1 MRRYS
6 LGLVALFAGTAMAV
20 GEWQRNPPDAHGPA
34 DPHAAPAA
42 APAAKPAAKPT
53 TPPPAGP
60 AAAKPTTPPPVG
72 GTKAPAAKPAVAPA
86 PKPAEAPAA
95 DTPSGP
101 DEALKWLQE
110 GNERWSTG
118 LPKDPNTSDSR
129 RKSVAGGQKPF
140 ASILTCADSRIPAER
155 VFDRGVGDLFVI
167 RVAGNPAGPHE
178 AGTIEYGAEH
188 LNIPLLVV
196 MGHTKCGAVAAACSH
211 AHVEGNVASLITAV
225 EPAVARAEKLNP
237 NLKDAELVSV
247 AVKENVWQSIFD
259 LLKSSEVCRER
270 VGKGELRIV
279 GAVYDISSGQV
290 EWMGEHPWQSEL
302 IAAFTPATTSPAATP
317 TAEASEPA
325 DAHH

>member
-6 LGLVALFAGTAMAV
+6 LGLVALFAGTAMAF
-20 GEWQRNPPDAHGPA
+20 GEWQLNPPDAHAPAA
-34 DPHAAPAA
+34 DPHAAPA

-53 TPPPAGP
+53 TPPSAAP
-60 AAAKPTTPPPVG
+60 AAAKPMTPPPVG
-72 GTKAPAAKPAVAPA
+72 AKAAAKPAVPPA
-86 PKPAEAPAA
+86 AKTAEAPDA
-95 DTPSGP
+95 DTASGP
-101 DEALKWLQE
+101 DEALKWLQD
-110 GNERWSTG
+110 GNARWVAGNPT
-118 LPKDPNTSDSR
+118 DPNISDTR
-129 RKSVAGGQKPF
+129 RKSVAAGQKPF
-140 ASILTCADSRIPAER
+140 ATILTCADSRIPAER

-211 AHVEGNVASLITAV
+211 AHVEGNVASLIAAV

-237 NLKDAELVSV
+237 SLKDAELISV

-270 VGKGELRIV
+270 IGKGELRVV
-279 GAVYDISSGQV
+279 GAVYDIASGQV

-302 IAAFTPATTSPAATP
+302 IAAFTAPTTTTP
-317 TAEASEPA
+317 VTADAEAPS
-325 DAHH
+325 DAH